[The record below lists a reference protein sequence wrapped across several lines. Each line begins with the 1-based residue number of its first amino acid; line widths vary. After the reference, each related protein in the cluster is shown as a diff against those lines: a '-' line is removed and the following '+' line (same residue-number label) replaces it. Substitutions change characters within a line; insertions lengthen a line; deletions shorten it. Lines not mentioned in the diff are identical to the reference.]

1 MTRGSECGIVGPVN
15 GRIDF
20 QRYRKLRAF
29 VTRTFLHA
37 LWWDILLAGP
47 VVRRF
52 RRPPAERWTRI
63 AKRYR
68 ALAVEMGGVLI
79 KLGQFLSVRVD
90 LLPAEV
96 TRELSGLQDEVPAER
111 FEDVARQ
118 IEADFGRPLTA
129 VFSWVDPVPVGAA
142 SLAQV
147 HHARL
152 PGGEPVV
159 VKALRPGIDVLVE
172 TDLAAVSLA
181 LRLLKF
187 SRNIRKRVDLDRL
200 GIEIVHT
207 TLRELDLANEGRSAE
222 RFAADFADDPRVY
235 VPKVFWQWS
244 ARRTLTLENVG
255 FLKIGDLETL
265 GRAGIPSAEV
275 ARVLYRLYMQ
285 QIFVHHFVHSDPHP
299 GNLFVRALPLPGEA
313 AFGPGDSVPPP
324 PPGQE
329 RPFQIVFIDFGMVA
343 EIPDHLRAALRE
355 YVIGLGTRDPARVV
369 HAYQSAGVLLP
380 GADLTRLEEIHEEL
394 FDRFWGVSIGNLRD
408 MALSEARYFLVQYRD
423 LLYEIPFQVQVELL
437 FAMRAVG
444 LLAGLSTYLNPEFDP
459 WAETM
464 PFARRLAKEDLKRDW
479 RGWLDEALFQGRLLL
494 ELPRRLDDVLVRA
507 ERGGLTVQAALAQ
520 ETKRTIQRLEKSL
533 QKVAWMVISAAL
545 LLAGVMLHTDAPGEP
560 YGSWLMGAAGAA
572 FLWATLGKR

>member
-1 MTRGSECGIVGPVN
+1 
-15 GRIDF
+15 
-20 QRYRKLRAF
+20 
-29 VTRTFLHA
+29 
-37 LWWDILLAGP
+37 
-47 VVRRF
+47 
-52 RRPPAERWTRI
+52 
-63 AKRYR
+63 
-68 ALAVEMGGVLI
+68 
-79 KLGQFLSVRVD
+79 
-90 LLPAEV
+90 
-96 TRELSGLQDEVPAER
+96 
-111 FEDVARQ
+111 
-118 IEADFGRPLTA
+118 
-129 VFSWVDPVPVGAA
+129 VGAA

-181 LRLLKF
+181 LRLLKV
-187 SRNIRKRVDLDRL
+187 SRNLRKRVDLDRL
-200 GIEIVHT
+200 RGEIVRT
-207 TLRELDLANEGRSAE
+207 TLQELDLASEGRNAE
-222 RFAADFADDPRVY
+222 RFAGDFAEDSRVY
-235 VPKVFWQWS
+235 IPKVFWQWS

-255 FLKIGDLETL
+255 YLKIADLESL
-265 GRAGIPSAEV
+265 ERAGIQSAEV
-275 ARVLYRLYMQ
+275 ARVLYRIYMQ
-285 QIFVHHFVHSDPHP
+285 QIFVHHFVHADPHP

-313 AFGPGDSVPPP
+313 PFAPGDPVPPP

-329 RPFQIVFIDFGMVA
+329 RPFQIVFVDFGMVA
-343 EIPDHLRAALRE
+343 VIPDHLRAALRE

-408 MALSEARYFLVQYRD
+408 VALSEARYFLSQYRD

-444 LLAGLSTYLNPEFDP
+444 LLSGLSTYLNPEFDP

-464 PFARRLAKEDLKRDW
+464 PFARRLAREDLKRDW
-479 RGWLDEALFQGRLLL
+479 RGWLDETVFQGRLLID
-494 ELPRRLDDVLVRA
+494 LPRRLDDVLVRA

-533 QKVAWMVISAAL
+533 QKVAWMVVSAAL

-560 YGSWLMGAAGAA
+560 YGRWMMGAAGVA
-572 FLWATLGKR
+572 FLWGTLGKR